1 VTWSWRYQDAEGQD
15 LPAAPAVAPVE
26 SFATKG
32 DAESWLGET
41 WRDLLAA
48 GVEQVVLVEGD
59 RVEYAMPLTPADLG

>member
-1 VTWSWRYQDAEGQD
+1 MELALPGRAGPGRARAARTAETF
-15 LPAAPAVAPVE
+15 P
-26 SFATKG
+26 TKG

-59 RVEYAMPLTPADLG
+59 RVEYAMPLTPAEAPG